1 MLDRQNRTIDYLRIS
16 VTDKCNLR
24 CTYCMPADGVE
35 DLTHEEVLSFEEIL
49 RVVKAMV
56 PLGVKKIKL
65 TGGEPLV
72 RKNLVYLVEQLH
84 QLPGIEDIT
93 MTTNGLLLEEN
104 LPALLSA
111 GLTAVNISLDT
122 LDPDRFRQI
131 TRREGLD
138 KVLSA
143 LDAASRSPLR
153 SVKVN
158 CLAVKEFNEEELP
171 RLALLAKD
179 REIEVR
185 FIELM
190 PIGFGKTLTPIPN
203 TQILETLEQVYGKS
217 VPYEGRLGNGP
228 AVYYQLPGFQGKI
241 GFISAVSHRFCSQ
254 CNRVR
259 LTSSGFL
266 KLCLHYNNGIELR
279 PLLRGGV
286 SDSQLTETL
295 REAIYNKPLHHSF
308 DGVKPEGEDDQ
319 LELKNMS
326 QIGG

>member
-131 TRREGLD
+131 TRREGLN

-203 TQILETLEQVYGKS
+203 TQILERLEQVYGKS

>member
-104 LPALLSA
+104 LPALLKA

-143 LDAASRSPLR
+143 LDAASRSSLR
-153 SVKVN
+153 SVKIN

-279 PLLRGGV
+279 PLLRDGI
-286 SDSQLTETL
+286 SDHQLTETL

>member
-1 MLDRQNRTIDYLRIS
+1 
-16 VTDKCNLR
+16 
-24 CTYCMPADGVE
+24 MPADGVE

-104 LPALLSA
+104 LPALLKA
-111 GLTAVNISLDT
+111 GLTAVNISLAT

-138 KVLSA
+138 KVLSP
-143 LDAASRSPLR
+143 LDAASRSSLR
-153 SVKVN
+153 SVKIN

-279 PLLRGGV
+279 PLLRDGI
-286 SDSQLTETL
+286 SDHQLTETL

>member
-1 MLDRQNRTIDYLRIS
+1 
-16 VTDKCNLR
+16 
-24 CTYCMPADGVE
+24 MPADGVE

-217 VPYEGRLGNGP
+217 APYEGRLGNGP

>member
-158 CLAVKEFNEEELP
+158 CLAVKEFNEEDFSRKIHP
-171 RLALLAKD
+171 MTS
-179 REIEVR
+179 
-185 FIELM
+185 LM
-190 PIGFGKTLTPIPN
+190 
-203 TQILETLEQVYGKS
+203 S
-217 VPYEGRLGNGP
+217 
-228 AVYYQLPGFQGKI
+228 
-241 GFISAVSHRFCSQ
+241 
-254 CNRVR
+254 
-259 LTSSGFL
+259 
-266 KLCLHYNNGIELR
+266 
-279 PLLRGGV
+279 
-286 SDSQLTETL
+286 
-295 REAIYNKPLHHSF
+295 
-308 DGVKPEGEDDQ
+308 
-319 LELKNMS
+319 
-326 QIGG
+326 

>member
-1 MLDRQNRTIDYLRIS
+1 
-16 VTDKCNLR
+16 
-24 CTYCMPADGVE
+24 MPADGVE

>member
-104 LPALLSA
+104 LPALLKA

-143 LDAASRSPLR
+143 LDAASRSSLR
-153 SVKVN
+153 SVKIN

-203 TQILETLEQVYGKS
+203 TQILDTLEQVYGKS

-279 PLLRGGV
+279 PLLRDGI
-286 SDSQLTETL
+286 SDHQLTETL

>member
-104 LPALLSA
+104 LPALLKA

-143 LDAASRSPLR
+143 LDAASRSSLR
-153 SVKVN
+153 SVKIN

-190 PIGFGKTLTPIPN
+190 TIGFGKTLTPIPN

-279 PLLRGGV
+279 PLLRDGI
-286 SDSQLTETL
+286 SDHQLTETL

>member
-104 LPALLSA
+104 LPALLKA

-143 LDAASRSPLR
+143 LDAASRSSLR
-153 SVKVN
+153 SVKIN

-203 TQILETLEQVYGKS
+203 TQILDTLEQVYGKS

-279 PLLRGGV
+279 PLLRDGI
-286 SDSQLTETL
+286 SDHQLTEPL

>member
-1 MLDRQNRTIDYLRIS
+1 
-16 VTDKCNLR
+16 
-24 CTYCMPADGVE
+24 MPADGVE

-104 LPALLSA
+104 LPALLKA

-143 LDAASRSPLR
+143 LDAASRSSLR
-153 SVKVN
+153 SVKIN

-279 PLLRGGV
+279 PLLRDGI
-286 SDSQLTETL
+286 SDHQLTETL